1 MWKEG
6 EILNSVVLGVY
17 GIIRIVLWL
26 FFLGGSALLIVW
38 LKKYFRKAEEKKIVK
53 ERLEFKELYNVQS
66 MYDTEYSLTLFSK
79 QQEITLE
86 RLFEIEKAIALGLD
100 ENSEETIRKI
110 DENAY
115 KTLLKLARD
124 RKRMLKKDNIEERV
138 LELVKWQTFILE
150 KASELNTKGV
160 V

>member
-1 MWKEG
+1 M
-6 EILNSVVLGVY
+6 NSVVLGVY
-17 GIIRIVLWL
+17 GIIRVVLWL
-26 FFLGGSALLIVW
+26 IFLGGSALLIVW
-38 LKKYFRKAEEKKIVK
+38 LKKYFRKAEEKKMVK

-150 KASELNTKGV
+150 RASELNAKGV

>member
-26 FFLGGSALLIVW
+26 IFLGGSALLIVW
-38 LKKYFRKAEEKKIVK
+38 LKKYFRKAEEKKMVK

-100 ENSEETIRKI
+100 EYSEETIRKI

-150 KASELNTKGV
+150 RASELNAKGV

>member
-17 GIIRIVLWL
+17 GIIRVVLWL
-26 FFLGGSALLIVW
+26 IFLGGSALLIVW
-38 LKKYFRKAEEKKIVK
+38 LKKYFRKAEEKKMVK

-66 MYDTEYSLTLFSK
+66 MYDTQYSLTLFSK

-150 KASELNTKGV
+150 KASELNAKGV

>member
-1 MWKEG
+1 M
-6 EILNSVVLGVY
+6 NSVVLGVY

-26 FFLGGSALLIVW
+26 IFLGGSALLIVW

-150 KASELNTKGV
+150 KASELNAKGV

>member
-1 MWKEG
+1 M
-6 EILNSVVLGVY
+6 NSVVLGVY
-17 GIIRIVLWL
+17 GIIRVVLWL
-26 FFLGGSALLIVW
+26 IFLGGSALLIVW

-150 KASELNTKGV
+150 KASELNAKGV

>member
-17 GIIRIVLWL
+17 GIIRVVLWL
-26 FFLGGSALLIVW
+26 IFLGGSALLIVW
-38 LKKYFRKAEEKKIVK
+38 LKKYFRKAEEKKMVK

-66 MYDTEYSLTLFSK
+66 MYDTQYSLTLFSK

-150 KASELNTKGV
+150 KVSELNAKGAV
-160 V
+160 

>member
-17 GIIRIVLWL
+17 GIIRVVLWL
-26 FFLGGSALLIVW
+26 IFLGGSALLIVW

-150 KASELNTKGV
+150 KASELNAKGAV
-160 V
+160 

>member
-6 EILNSVVLGVY
+6 EILNSVLLGVY

-26 FFLGGSALLIVW
+26 LFIIGTVVLIVW

-53 ERLEFKELYNVQS
+53 ERLDFKELYEVQS
-66 MYDTEYSLTLFSK
+66 MYETQYSLTLFSK

-86 RLFEIEKAIALGLD
+86 LLFEIEKLIALGLD
-100 ENSEETIRKI
+100 DNSEETIRKI

-115 KTLLKLARD
+115 RTLIKLARD
-124 RKRMLKKDNIEERV
+124 RKRMLKNDNIEERV
-138 LELVKWQTFILE
+138 LELVKWQNFILE
-150 KASELNTKGV
+150 KASELNAKGV